1 MRCFFWLC
9 FVAAWVFLRF
19 ILNKKKR
26 VENVLRDELGKEKK
40 RLYNSMLFFYLRKS
54 YPAGQRLRHSFSI
67 YPSLARAKTQTL
79 ISINLSLARPGKDL
93 GTHFPSTQ
101 VLPGRAKT
109 QGTHFST
116 QVLPGRAKTQGTHF
130 STIQVLPGRAK
141 TKGTHFPSTQVL
153 PGRAKTQGTHFLST
167 QVLPGRAKTLL
178 FIVNILNFYL

>member
-116 QVLPGRAKTQGTHF
+116 
-130 STIQVLPGRAK
+130 IQVLPGRAK